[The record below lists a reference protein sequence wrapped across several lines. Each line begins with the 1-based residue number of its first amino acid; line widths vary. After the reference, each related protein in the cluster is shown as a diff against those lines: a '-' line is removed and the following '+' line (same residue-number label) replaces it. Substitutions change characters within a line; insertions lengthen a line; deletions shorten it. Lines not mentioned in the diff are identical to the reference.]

1 MTLLMSV
8 NKKHITNVAFING
21 VSKVFISI
29 VMVSNESKYVQA
41 LCSM

>member
-1 MTLLMSV
+1 MTLVMSV

-21 VSKVFISI
+21 VIQVIISI
-29 VMVSNESKYVQA
+29 VVVSNESKYVQA